1 MYEKFGGLVNQK
13 TRKVTFKLF
22 LPDHEKAPFQ
32 YEGGGLPRI
41 TDVFVVGSF
50 QDPATRQW
58 DLAAPVR
65 MIASD
70 YRDGPSKPVKGVVYS
85 HTTAPLPP
93 AFYEYKYLVHFEDAA
108 PRLVTDPCGRY
119 GGAETQN
126 SGFVVGGRRDTV
138 RAFPAP
144 LPFTA
149 LAGAEPTNAAFTA

>member
-1 MYEKFGGLVNQK
+1 MYEKFGGLVNQN

-93 AFYEYKYLVHFEDAA
+93 RVLRVQVSGPF
-108 PRLVTDPCGRY
+108 RGR
-119 GGAETQN
+119 GT
-126 SGFVVGGRRDTV
+126 TV
-138 RAFPAP
+138 RHGSVRAIWRRR
-144 LPFTA
+144 
-149 LAGAEPTNAAFTA
+149 